1 MLTAQYFIWYLALLP
16 LIAGRLRPGLDQIR
30 SLDSN
35 DSSITSTI
43 SNENG
48 SSIGSSTT
56 AQVVASALGTWLICM
71 LFWLMTA
78 YRLEFLGHNAWTTLW
93 VASLAFYASSMACI
107 CVVIRIFDDGFM
119 KDESTT
125 STATVGLHASPLD
138 LQKSSHTKKSN

>member
-1 MLTAQYFIWYLALLP
+1 VLTAQYFIWYLALLP

-56 AQVVASALGTWLICM
+56 AQVVASALGTWV
-71 LFWLMTA
+71 FKV
-78 YRLEFLGHNAWTTLW
+78 EFSLPVLQILSAFGLV
-93 VASLAFYASSMACI
+93 VAVALVTGLTGSRGIATHPPLAI
-107 CVVIRIFDDGFM
+107 LRR
-119 KDESTT
+119 ES
-125 STATVGLHASPLD
+125 
-138 LQKSSHTKKSN
+138 